1 MVDSRRDYG
10 EMEMIVQ
17 VGSLKLKTLKA
28 VRETIVGLTQEI
40 ILEQSYTDFPPATDE
55 SIRKNV
61 LAYQKL
67 MQNIAAQLPP
77 EGETREI
84 KSGLTALAGYL
95 GEVLSSEKR
104 NLLQERDNIAR
115 ATIKKVSEVY
125 PSTQP
130 ELERFLE
137 IIERR

>member
-1 MVDSRRDYG
+1 MVNSRSNYG

-17 VGSLKLKTLKA
+17 VGDLKLKTLKA

-67 MQNIAAQLPP
+67 MQKIAAQLPS

-84 KSGLTALAGYL
+84 KSGLTALASYL
-95 GEVLSSEKR
+95 GEVLDSKG
-104 NLLQERDNIAR
+104 NLLQEREDLTR
-115 ATIKKVSEVY
+115 ATIKRVSEIY
-125 PSTQP
+125 PASQTN
-130 ELERFLE
+130 LERFLE
-137 IIERR
+137 IVKRK